1 MWTMSVGNI
10 ARKWYRR
17 ARPHAELAMS
27 GTSKRRPPPSPNL
40 DLSLWVP
47 DKYPLFRH
55 YRPLE

>member
-1 MWTMSVGNI
+1 MWTMSVGDI

-17 ARPHAELAMS
+17 AHPHAELAMLD
-27 GTSKRRPPPSPNL
+27 TSKRRPPLPNF
-40 DLSLWVP
+40 DLLLRVP